1 MGAHDEILKS
11 LQTKLQQVSGVIDTL
26 QSQVHQADIEINGLK
41 DQLRLKNQEL
51 DTLQGKFDKLKI
63 AKALSGDTEQKR
75 DAKLV
80 IQKMLREVDKCI
92 ALLNR

>member
-1 MGAHDEILKS
+1 M
-11 LQTKLQQVSGVIDTL
+11 KLQQVSGVIDTL
-26 QSQVHQADIEINGLK
+26 QFQVRQADMEINGLK
-41 DQLRLKNQEL
+41 DQLRLKDQEL
-51 DTLQGKFDKLKI
+51 GALQEKFDKLKI

>member
-41 DQLRLKNQEL
+41 DQLRLKDQEL
-51 DTLQGKFDKLKI
+51 DTLQEKFDKLKI